1 MLARLTGKRQRG
13 RRGFS
18 MAELIVVVAIVGLAA
33 LIGLSGVNSAL
44 KRQRVGTAA
53 EEVKTLVGRAFTE
66 MQNRNVATY
75 LVFGRYVAGTG
86 TDVVVSVDGNGDGDG
101 EDVDKDNDGLFDDGD
116 NEDRVLW
123 RYRVPED
130 VALSNTALATQT
142 FNAQWFR
149 PSSGPVSA
157 VLMCDFRGR
166 AMIPS
171 AAPQMVNG
179 PATVQFCHR
188 DMIDGSLTPL
198 VTYTVSVAPLFKG
211 SVTRV
216 P

>member
-1 MLARLTGKRQRG
+1 M
-13 RRGFS
+13 
-18 MAELIVVVAIVGLAA
+18 ELIVVVAIIGLTA
-33 LIGLSGVNSAL
+33 LIGFSGVNSTL

-53 EEVKTLVGRAFTE
+53 DEVKTLVGRAFTE
-66 MQNRNVATY
+66 MQNRNVVTY
-75 LVFGRYVAGTG
+75 LVFGRYVAGSG
-86 TDVVVSVDGNGDGDG
+86 TDVVVSVDGNNDGDG

-116 NEDRVLW
+116 NDDRVLW

-130 VALSNTALATQT
+130 VALSNSGLATQT
-142 FNAQWFR
+142 FNAQWLR
-149 PSSGPVSA
+149 PSSGSVSA
-157 VLMCDFRGR
+157 VLLCDFRGR

-171 AAPQMVNG
+171 AAPQMING

-188 DMIDGSLTPL
+188 DMIAGTLKPL